1 MKHIVYLYFIYSLNQ
16 GVGIHSG
23 VPDVDDVNGVFWCVI
38 VMDQFETTIHHLT
51 SNMVFLEMPLYKG
64 LRNIL
69 CFQTSNKHLTIS

>member
-23 VPDVDDVNGVFWCVI
+23 VPDVDDVNGIFWCVI

-51 SNMVFLEMPLYKG
+51 SNMAFL
-64 LRNIL
+64 
-69 CFQTSNKHLTIS
+69 